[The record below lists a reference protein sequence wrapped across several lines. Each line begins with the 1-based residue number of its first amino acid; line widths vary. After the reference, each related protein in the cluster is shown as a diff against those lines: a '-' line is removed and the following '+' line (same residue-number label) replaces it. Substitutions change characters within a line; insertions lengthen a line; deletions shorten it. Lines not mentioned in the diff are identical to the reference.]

1 MSDVGFGSELL
12 QDNDQGG
19 FTGRGTTYGPQPSE
33 LSDLIRLSRARK
45 ADLIA
50 VSGPS
55 GLELL
60 GALFRSGYEQVVCAA
75 SGFPSAHEQVDALL
89 MAGHHSVEAMTQV
102 LRRLAPHLKE
112 GAVLACELPSFED
125 DRQVELCLCSL
136 GLCIESTVFD
146 LRGKILVRHTVG
158 HEARLLRAA

>member
-1 MSDVGFGSELL
+1 MSNVGFGSQFL
-12 QDNDQGG
+12 QDNDQEG
-19 FTGRGTTYGPQPSE
+19 FTGRGAAYGAQQSE
-33 LSDLIRLSRARK
+33 LSDLIHLSRARK
-45 ADLIA
+45 VDLIA

-60 GALFRSGYEQVVCAA
+60 GALFRSGYEQVVCAT

-89 MAGHHSVEAMTQV
+89 MAGHHSVEVMTQG

-112 GAVLACELPSFED
+112 GGVLTCELPSFED
-125 DRQVELCLCSL
+125 DRQVELCLSSL
-136 GLCIESTVFD
+136 GLSIESTVFD
-146 LRGKILVRHTVG
+146 LRSKILVRHTVG